1 MTPDDLRAT
10 VAAALQGGRLDLDL
24 AGLLPTA
31 ASGYFGQLLD
41 GGRLVLTG
49 ATATPAPNGVTLTGA
64 GAATPFLGM
73 PTVTAELSVG
83 TPSDSGAVVA
93 VLDGQGDDT
102 WAFVVNFPVLRGTFF
117 EGQRFTAPRLQVDS
131 AAVAT
136 AELAEAGSGSA
147 AFTGTLVV
155 GTRLAVLDLLLP
167 GAVHALDGGIRMVSG
182 LPGSKVPTS
191 TVPDMVLDGPTGGR
205 ADLGLFTV
213 EQLRYEI
220 YANPQFDY
228 ARIDLV
234 VPTFLRVTGV
244 IPFTTA
250 SGQSHQVL
258 VYTDISGDGRTIR
271 LTADFSDVGTLALSD
286 VASLAGRGGLS
297 LPVGPDIVSPVVLAE
312 TTVTLTPGGG
322 QLVDSVRV
330 LLETQ
335 EEWTIVP
342 DLLTLQAVDI
352 AFQVDRP
359 LASTRAVRG
368 SVTGLVAIGEYGTL
382 ELSAVS
388 ESRTL
393 SGGLREDDPPLNVRE
408 VYKHFTQQ
416 DAGHLPDITVQTFTF
431 SMTLPDGQ
439 RQLAYEGK
447 IVLDADWQIAEWLVL
462 SQVAFE
468 MRHQDAA
475 TTFSALAYFYVG
487 STSVLVSAA
496 YDSDPAK
503 GWTFAGETGPG
514 VAAPIGD
521 LADDLARRY
530 AGLAL
535 PAPLAGLT
543 VQNLGVRYSTGTSA
557 LFVTAEVT
565 LPIDKSTELV
575 LTVTID
581 TAERRYSGDFTVT
594 VDGRAYAFTV
604 RFADSPDAQRFVAT
618 YRHGTGTGPVPTLGQ
633 LVGALSP
640 AAARYIPDGITVDLK
655 DALFAF
661 DKTGLTNVYVLG
673 ADLAATVDLANL
685 PLVGERFAGGG
696 GTFGVDPLRLLAVS
710 GPLPMAETTALNGLL
725 PPEVAPLPAAADLAA
740 GFTADAVLKL
750 GEITQPLSLPA
761 PGTGTTGKSPAPTP
775 TPTPAPAP
783 APGQPK
789 ATDDNVLWYKVQ
801 RTFGPVTFQRVGFA
815 YQRPPDGSAKLAF
828 LLDAS
833 LNVAGLALTLD
844 GLAVGI
850 DLADPAGGPQFALRG
865 LGVSY
870 SSGEVEISG
879 AFLAD
884 TITYQGREL
893 PSYSGKAVLRTKA
906 FSLGA
911 LGSYVQLPEGPSLFV
926 YAFLDYPIGGPPV
939 FFVEGLAAGFGY
951 NRRFIAPD
959 VAAVATFPL
968 IAEAAG
974 TQAPGALAD
983 ELRALQDYLPP
994 SPGDFFLAIGV
1005 HFSSFRMIDS
1015 VLLLSVGFG
1024 HRFEVDLL
1032 GLSTLVLPSPDAVK
1046 AGATPL
1052 AQVQLAL
1059 RASLVPDEGYF
1070 SLRAQLTEN
1079 SYLLSRDCRLTG
1091 GFAFQV
1097 WFGDD
1102 HNGDFVLSVGGYHP
1116 RFTVPSHYPAVPRL
1130 GFTWQVTPQLS
1141 MKGSAYFA
1149 LTPSALM
1156 AGGSF
1161 SATFDDGSLKAW
1173 FSASM
1178 DFLIGW
1184 SPYHY
1189 EADFWANIGAS
1200 YTFSF
1205 FGTHTVS
1212 AQVGAQVS
1220 LWGPE
1225 FTGRAAI
1232 DIGICSFTLAFGTGD
1247 AGAPQPIDWT
1257 GFRKAF
1263 LPAADDAMVTVVLQ
1277 GGASGPGGADPG
1289 DLGTVNPLE
1298 LVLRTDSVIPSRD
1311 AYRGPA
1317 QGGQAL
1323 DTTGAATAF
1332 GIAPLGRDRSHPVA
1346 ATQRIEIRRA
1356 DGTRADD
1363 GFRYEPVTKNLPAAM
1378 WGDRLRP
1385 SVTDPPLVGDLLT
1398 GYTIRPLPPAEPAAA
1413 PYLPRDVLRAATAL
1427 ETQQDAYRW
1436 VVRQQFTPD
1445 GRDATARRR
1454 AMADGIT
1461 APGTAAV
1468 RSAVAAAVLADAT
1481 GDDALDLGGFDAAG
1495 FLVVPQVGMEP

>member
-1 MTPDDLRAT
+1 MIVHATGDTTWSFAESFPSLRDSLFDDARFENPSLHIDTTTVTDPDE
-10 VAAALQGGRLDLDL
+10 AAA
-24 AGLLPTA
+24 T
-31 ASGYFGQLLD
+31 
-41 GGRLVLTG
+41 
-49 ATATPAPNGVTLTGA
+49 
-64 GAATPFLGM
+64 
-73 PTVTAELSVG
+73 
-83 TPSDSGAVVA
+83 
-93 VLDGQGDDT
+93 
-102 WAFVVNFPVLRGTFF
+102 
-117 EGQRFTAPRLQVDS
+117 
-131 AAVAT
+131 
-136 AELAEAGSGSA
+136 
-147 AFTGTLVV
+147 FTGTLVI
-155 GTRLAVLDLLLP
+155 GTRLALLDLVFA
-167 GAVHALDGGIRMVSG
+167 GAVHRLDGTVQLVAG
-182 LPGSKVPTS
+182 LPGSDAVTG
-191 TVPDMVLDGPTGGR
+191 TVPYLVLNGPTGSSG
-205 ADLGLFTV
+205 DLGVFTV
-213 EQLRYEI
+213 EQLRYEL
-220 YANPQFDY
+220 YGTPRFNLALADFDVLSSLL
-228 ARIDLV
+228 I
-234 VPTFLRVTGV
+234 TGA
-244 IPFTTA
+244 IPFNTT
-250 SGQSHQVL
+250 SGNHEVVL
-258 VYTDISGDGRTIR
+258 TMEITGGRTVR
-271 LTADFSDVGTLALSD
+271 LAADFRDVGPISLAD
-286 VASLAGRGGLS
+286 VATL
-297 LPVGPDIVSPVVLAE
+297 VGPQQLTVPFDFSISSPVVLTDVQAL
-312 TTVTLTPGGG
+312 LTPGGTD
-322 QLVDSVRV
+322 LVTFVCVTAETAEQWTLGPGLVLEEVDVLFRV
-330 LLETQ
+330 DQPLSPQ
-335 EEWTIVP
+335 RK
-342 DLLTLQAVDI
+342 LT
-352 AFQVDRP
+352 
-359 LASTRAVRG
+359 G
-368 SVTGLVAIGEYGTL
+368 SVSGLFAIGENGTL
-382 ELSAVS
+382 ELGVS
-388 ESRTL
+388 FQDRTL
-393 SGGLREDDPPLNVRE
+393 RGGLRDGDGPLHIRE
-408 VYKHFTQQ
+408 VYEQFVGG
-416 DAGHLPDITVQTFTF
+416 DAGHLPDITVKTFGF
-431 SMTLPDGQ
+431 FLTLPGEGQ
-439 RQLAYEGK
+439 QLAYGGM
-447 IVLDADWQIAEWLVL
+447 ITLDTAWQITTDLTL
-462 SQVAFE
+462 THVAFALD
-468 MRHQDAA
+468 HQDAA
-475 TTFSALAYFYVG
+475 TTFDALADFDIAGIPVHLTAG
-487 STSVLVSAA
+487 
-496 YDSDPAK
+496 YDSAPGK
-503 GWTFAGETGPG
+503 GWTFAGETGRG
-514 VAAPIGD
+514 ITIPIGGI
-521 LADDLARRY
+521 ADDLAGRY

-543 VQNLGVRYSTGTSA
+543 VQNLGVRYSTGTGA

-565 LPIDKSTELV
+565 LPIDKSTKLV

-618 YRHGTGTGPVPTLGQ
+618 YRHGTGTGPVPTLSQ

-640 AAARYIPDGITVDLK
+640 AAAQYIPDGITVDLK

-710 GPLPMAETTALNGLL
+710 GPLPMAEATALNGLL
-725 PPEVAPLPAAADLAA
+725 PQEVAPLPAAADLAA

-761 PGTGTTGKSPAPTP
+761 PRTGTTGQR
-775 TPTPAPAP
+775 PAPAP

-815 YQRPPDGSAKLAF
+815 YQRPPGGSAKLAF

-870 SSGEVEISG
+870 NSGEVEISG

-893 PSYSGKAVLRTKA
+893 PSYSGKAVLRTKT

-968 IAEAAG
+968 VAEAAG
-974 TQAPGALAD
+974 TQPPGALAD

-994 SPGDFFLAIGV
+994 SAGDFFLAIGV

-1024 HRFEVDLL
+1024 HRFEVNLL

-1059 RASLVPDEGYF
+1059 RATLVPDEGYF
-1070 SLRAQLTEN
+1070 ALRAQLTEN

-1116 RFTVPSHYPAVPRL
+1116 RFTVPAHYPAVPRL
-1130 GFTWQVTPQLS
+1130 GFNWQVTPQLA

-1161 SATFDDGSLKAW
+1161 SATFDDGALKAW

-1247 AGAPQPIDWT
+1247 ATAPQPTDWA

-1332 GIAPLGRDRSHPVA
+1332 GIAPLGRDRNHPVA

-1356 DGTRADD
+1356 DGSRADD

-1427 ETQQDAYRW
+1427 ETQRDAYRW
-1436 VVRQQFTPD
+1436 VGRQQFTPD
-1445 GRDATARRR
+1445 GRDAPARRQ
-1454 AMADGIT
+1454 AIADSVT

-1468 RSAVAAAVLADAT
+1468 RWAVAAAVLADAT

>member
-1 MTPDDLRAT
+1 MTLTPDELRAAVT
-10 VAAALQGGRLDLDL
+10 VTDRRLDLDL
-24 AGLLPTA
+24 AGLLSGGTA
-31 ASGYFGQLLD
+31 VFLGRFLSQ
-41 GGRLVLTG
+41 GRLVLRDAVRTE
-49 ATATPAPNGVTLTGA
+49 TANGVDVSGTGD
-64 GAATPFLGM
+64 AAPFTGI
-73 PTVTAELSVG
+73 TVTATLTAQDTG
-83 TPSDSGAVVA
+83 VVA
-93 VLDGQGDDT
+93 VLDAEPGADWSFADS
-102 WAFVVNFPVLRGTFF
+102 FPALDGTFF
-117 EGQRFTAPRLQVDS
+117 DGQRFENPRLHIDT
-131 AAVAT
+131 AAIA
-136 AELAEAGSGSA
+136 AAEAAEPGNGSA
-147 AFTGTLVV
+147 SFTGTLVV
-155 GTRLAVLDLLLP
+155 GTRLALLDVLFP
-167 GAVHALDGGIRMVSG
+167 GADHALTGTVRMTAG
-182 LPGSKVPTS
+182 LPGKDITTS
-191 TVPDMVLDGPTGGR
+191 TVPDIAIDGPGGGR
-205 ADLGLFTV
+205 ADLGLFSV
-213 EQLRYEI
+213 EQLRYAI
-220 YANPQFDY
+220 YGTPHFNYYLVDFD
-228 ARIDLV
+228 
-234 VPTFLRVTGV
+234 VPSYLQVIGA
-244 IPFTTA
+244 IPFTTG
-250 SGQSHQVL
+250 SGPHTVVL
-258 VYTDISGDGRTIR
+258 AMEVAGDGSRIR
-271 LTADFSDVGTLALSD
+271 LRADFRDVGPISLAD
-286 VASLAGRGGLS
+286 VAALTGPARLAV
-297 LPVGPDIVSPVVLAE
+297 PFDFDITSPVVL
-312 TTVTLTPGGG
+312 TDLVLLLTPGASE
-322 QLVDSVRV
+322 LVDTVGVVLQTQEQWPLVPGVVTLEEIDVAFTVSRPLSARRQLTGSVR
-330 LLETQ
+330 
-335 EEWTIVP
+335 
-342 DLLTLQAVDI
+342 
-352 AFQVDRP
+352 
-359 LASTRAVRG
+359 
-368 SVTGLVAIGEYGTL
+368 GLVAVGQYGTL
-382 ELSAVS
+382 EIGAVF
-388 ESRTL
+388 ETRTL
-393 SGGLREDDPPLNVRE
+393 SGRLRDGDPPLHMRE
-408 VYKHFTQQ
+408 IFGQFIGGAADHI
-416 DAGHLPDITVQTFTF
+416 PDIAVSDFYF
-431 SMTLPDGQ
+431 SLTLPDTAAGQ
-439 RQLAYEGK
+439 QLAYEGR
-447 IVLDADWQIAEWLVL
+447 IELDADWTISDELVL
-462 SQVAFE
+462 TEVAFLLD
-468 MRHQDAA
+468 HQESGTAVSA
-475 TTFSALAYFYVG
+475 LTKFSAGGIPITVTAD
-487 STSVLVSAA
+487 
-496 YDSDPAK
+496 YDPAPAK
-503 GWTFAGETGPG
+503 GWTFAGETGSG
-514 VAAPIGD
+514 IAIPIGGI
-521 LADDLARRY
+521 AADLARTY

-543 VQNLGVRYSTGTSA
+543 VSNLGVRFTTGTKA

-565 LPIDKSTELV
+565 LPVDRSTELD

-594 VDGRAYAFTV
+594 VDGTAYAFTV

-618 YRHGTGTGPVPTLGQ
+618 YRHGTGPAPTLKR

-640 AAARYIPDGITVDLK
+640 SAAQYIPDGVTVDLK

-661 DKTGLTNVYVLG
+661 DKAGLTGVYVLG
-673 ADLAATVDLANL
+673 ADLAVTVDLANL

-710 GPLPMAETTALNGLL
+710 GPLAAAEAAGLNTLL
-725 PPEVAPLPAAADLAA
+725 PAEVAPLPAAADLAA

-761 PGTGTTGKSPAPTP
+761 PGTGQPQTLA
-775 TPTPAPAP
+775 A

-789 ATDDNVLWYKVQ
+789 ATDDNVVWYKVQ
-801 RTFGPVTFQRVGFA
+801 RTFGPVTFQRIGFA
-815 YQRPPDGSAKLAF
+815 YQRPPGGSAKLAF

-844 GLAVGI
+844 GLAIGI
-850 DLADPAGGPQFALRG
+850 DLADPARGPQFELRG

-879 AFLAD
+879 AFLTD
-884 TITYQGREL
+884 TIAYQGREL
-893 PSYSGKAVLRTKA
+893 PAYSGKAVLRTKT

-939 FFVEGLAAGFGY
+939 FFVQGLAAGFGY

-968 IAEAAG
+968 VAEAAG

-1059 RASLVPDEGYF
+1059 RATFVPDEGYF
-1070 SLRAQLTEN
+1070 ALRAQLTEN

-1097 WFGDD
+1097 WFGED

-1116 RFTVPSHYPAVPRL
+1116 RFTVPAHYPAVPRL
-1130 GFTWQVTPQLS
+1130 GFTWQVTPQLT

-1161 SATFDDGSLKAW
+1161 GATWQDGSLKAW
-1173 FSASM
+1173 FNASM

-1189 EADFWANIGAS
+1189 QADFWASIGAS

-1225 FTGRAAI
+1225 FSGRAAI
-1232 DIGICSFTLAFGTGD
+1232 DIGICSFTLAFGAGD
-1247 AGAPQPIDWT
+1247 PAGPQPIDWT
-1257 GFRKAF
+1257 AFRKAF
-1263 LPAADDAMVTVVLQ
+1263 LPTADDAMVTVVLQ
-1277 GGASGPGGADPG
+1277 GGAAGTGGAPAKG
-1289 DLGTVNPLE
+1289 DLGSVNPLE
-1298 LVLRTDSVIPSRD
+1298 LVLSTDSVIPSHD
-1311 AYRGPA
+1311 AYRGPE

-1332 GIAPLGRDRSHPVA
+1332 GIAPLGRGHNHPVA
-1346 ATQRIEIRRA
+1346 ASQRIEIRRA
-1356 DGTRADD
+1356 DGSRADD
-1363 GFRYEPVTKNLPAAM
+1363 GFRYQPVTKNLPAAM
-1378 WGDRLRP
+1378 WGDRLLP
-1385 SVTDPPLVGDLLT
+1385 AVTDPALVDDLLT
-1398 GYTIRPLPPAEPAAA
+1398 GYTIRPLPPAEPATA

-1427 ETQQDAYRW
+1427 DTQQNAYRW
-1436 VVRQQFTPD
+1436 LDRQPFVPD
-1445 GRDATARRR
+1445 GRDAATRRQVI
-1454 AMADGIT
+1454 ADSVT
-1461 APGTAAV
+1461 APDTAAV
-1468 RSAVAAAVLADAT
+1468 RSAVAAAVLTGAT
-1481 GDDALDLGGFDAAG
+1481 GDDPLDLGGFDADG
-1495 FLVVPQVGMEP
+1495 FLVVPQVGVEQ

>member
-1 MTPDDLRAT
+1 MTPDSLRAT
-10 VAAALQGGRLDLDL
+10 AAAALQDGRLDLDL
-24 AGLLPTA
+24 ATLLPAA
-31 ASGYFGQLLD
+31 ASGYVGHLLD

-49 ATATPAPNGVTLTGA
+49 TTATPTANGVTLTGA

-73 PTVTAELSVG
+73 TTVTAELTVE
-83 TPSDSGAVVA
+83 PSGDSGTVVA
-93 VLDGQGDDT
+93 VLDAVGDEN
-102 WAFVVNFPVLRGTFF
+102 WSFVVNFPVLRGTFF
-117 EGQRFTAPRLQVDS
+117 DGQRFTAPRMRMDS
-131 AAVAT
+131 AAVAA
-136 AELAEAGSGSA
+136 AELAKAGSGA
-147 AFTGTLVV
+147 ARFTGTLIV
-155 GTRLAVLDLLLP
+155 GTRLAVLDLLMP
-167 GAVHALDGGIRMVSG
+167 GAVHALDGEIRMVSG
-182 LPGSKVPTS
+182 LPGSQVPTS
-191 TVPDMVLDGPTGGR
+191 TVPDIVLDGPTGGR
-205 ADLGLFTV
+205 ADLGLFSI
-213 EQLRYEI
+213 EPLRYEI
-220 YANPQFDY
+220 YGNPHFDY

-234 VPTFLRVTGV
+234 VPSFLRITGV

-258 VYTDISGDGRTIR
+258 VYTDVSGDGRLIQ
-271 LTADFSDVGTLALSD
+271 LTADFRDVGTVSLSD
-286 VASLAGRGGLS
+286 VAALAGPGGLS
-297 LPVGPDIVSPVVLAE
+297 LPIGPGIVSPVVLAE
-312 TTVTLTPGGG
+312 LAVTLTPGGG

-342 DLLTLQAVDI
+342 DLLTLQAVDVI
-352 AFQVDRP
+352 FRVEQP
-359 LASTRAVRG
+359 LASTRRVRG
-368 SVTGLVAIGEYGTL
+368 SVTGLIAIGEYGTL

-393 SGGLREDDPPLNVRE
+393 SGGLREDDPPLNIRE
-408 VYKHFTQQ
+408 VYQHFTKQ
-416 DAGHLPDITVQTFTF
+416 DAGHLPDITVQAFNF
-431 SMTLPDGQ
+431 SMTLPDDQ
-439 RQLAYEGK
+439 QQLAYEGR
-447 IVLDADWQIAEWLVL
+447 ILLDTDWQIADWLVL
-462 SQVAFE
+462 TQVSFQLE
-468 MRHQDAA
+468 HQDAA

-503 GWTFAGETGPG
+503 GWTFAGQTGPG
-514 VAAPIGD
+514 VATPIGGI
-521 LADDLARRY
+521 ADDLARHY

-543 VQNLGVRYSTGTSA
+543 VQNVGVRYSTGTGA

-565 LPIDKSTELV
+565 LPIDKSTKLV

-594 VDGRAYAFTV
+594 VDGRDYAFTV

-618 YRHGTGTGPVPTLGQ
+618 YRHGTGTGPVPTLSQ

-640 AAARYIPDGITVDLK
+640 AAAQYIPDGVTVDLK

-661 DKTGLTNVYVLG
+661 DKTGLTSVYVLG
-673 ADLAATVDLANL
+673 ADLAVTVDLANL
-685 PLVGERFAGGG
+685 PLVGERFADGG

-710 GPLPMAETTALNGLL
+710 GPLPMAEAAALNGLL
-725 PPEVAPLPAAADLAA
+725 PPGVAPLSAAADLAA

-761 PGTGTTGKSPAPTP
+761 PGTGTTGQR
-775 TPTPAPAP
+775 PTPAPAP
-783 APGQPK
+783 TPVPVPGQPK

-815 YQRPPDGSAKLAF
+815 YQRPPGGSAKLAF

-850 DLADPAGGPQFALRG
+850 DLSDPAGGPQFALRG

-879 AFLAD
+879 AFLVD
-884 TITYQGREL
+884 TVKYDGRDL
-893 PSYSGKAVLRTKA
+893 PAYSGKAVLRTKT

-968 IAEAAG
+968 VAEAAG

-1024 HRFEVDLL
+1024 RRFEVNLL

-1059 RASLVPDEGYF
+1059 RATLVPDEGYF
-1070 SLRAQLTEN
+1070 ALRAQLTEN

-1116 RFTVPSHYPAVPRL
+1116 RFTVPAHYPTVPRL
-1130 GFTWQVTPQLS
+1130 GFNWQVTPQLA

-1161 SATFDDGSLKAW
+1161 SATFDDGALKAW

-1205 FGTHTVS
+1205 FGTHTIS

-1247 AGAPQPIDWT
+1247 PAAPQPTDWT

-1263 LPAADDAMVTVVLQ
+1263 LPTADDAMVTLVLQ
-1277 GGASGPGGADPG
+1277 GGASGPGGADTG

-1311 AYRGPA
+1311 AYRGPV

-1332 GIAPLGRDRSHPVA
+1332 GIAPLGRDRNHPVP

-1356 DGTRADD
+1356 DGSRADD

-1385 SVTDPPLVGDLLT
+1385 SVTDPPLIGDLLT
-1398 GYTIRPLPPAEPAAA
+1398 GYTIRPLPPAEPDAA
-1413 PYLPRDVLRAATAL
+1413 PFLPRAVLRATTAL
-1427 ETQQDAYRW
+1427 DTQRDAYRW
-1436 VVRQQFTPD
+1436 VGRQPFTPD
-1445 GRDATARRR
+1445 GRDAPARRQVI
-1454 AMADGIT
+1454 ADSIS
-1461 APGTAAV
+1461 APATAAV
-1468 RSAVAAAVLADAT
+1468 RSAVATAVLAGPA
-1481 GDDALDLGGFDAAG
+1481 GDDALDLVGFDAAG

>member
-1 MTPDDLRAT
+1 MTPDELQSA
-10 VAAALQGGRLDLDL
+10 VAAVLHDGRLDLDL

-31 ASGYFGQLLD
+31 ASGCFGRLLD
-41 GGRLVLTG
+41 GGRLVLTA
-49 ATATPAPNGVTLTGA
+49 ATATPTANGVTVAGA

-73 PTVTAELSVG
+73 VTVTAALTVD
-83 TPSDSGAVVA
+83 PAQDSGTVVA
-93 VLDGQGDDT
+93 VLDAEGDEN
-102 WAFVVNFPVLRGTFF
+102 WSFAVNFPVLRGTFF
-117 EGQRFTAPRLQVDS
+117 DGQRFTAPRLHVDS
-131 AAVAT
+131 AAVAA
-136 AELAEAGSGSA
+136 AELAEAGSGAA
-147 AFTGTLVV
+147 AFTGTLIV
-155 GTRLAVLDLLLP
+155 GTRLAVVDLLLP
-167 GAVHALDGGIRMVSG
+167 GAVHALDGGIRMLSG
-182 LPGSKVPTS
+182 LPGSRVPTS
-191 TVPDMVLDGPTGGR
+191 TVPDIVLDGPTGGR
-205 ADLGLFTV
+205 VDLGLFTV
-213 EQLRYEI
+213 ERLRYEI
-220 YANPQFDY
+220 YGNPRFDY

-234 VPTFLRVTGV
+234 VPAFLRITGV

-258 VYTDISGDGRTIR
+258 VYTDVSGDGRLIR
-271 LTADFSDVGTLALSD
+271 LTADFRDVGALPLSD
-286 VASLAGRGGLS
+286 VAALAGPGGLS
-297 LPVGPDIVSPVVLAE
+297 LPIGPGIVLPVVLAE
-312 TTVTLTPGGG
+312 LAVTLTPGGDR
-322 QLVDSVRV
+322 LVDSVRV

-342 DLLTLQAVDI
+342 DLLTLQAVDVVL
-352 AFQVDRP
+352 QVEQP
-359 LASTRAVRG
+359 LTSARRVRG

-382 ELSAVS
+382 ELSVVS

-393 SGGLREDDPPLNVRE
+393 SGGLREDDPPLHIRE
-408 VYKHFTQQ
+408 VYQHFTKQ
-416 DAGHLPDITVQTFTF
+416 DAGHLPDITVQAFTF
-431 SMTLPDGQ
+431 SMTLPDDQ
-439 RQLAYEGK
+439 RQLAYEGR
-447 IVLDADWQIAEWLVL
+447 IVLDADWQIADWLVL
-462 SQVAFE
+462 TQVSFQLQ
-468 MRHQDAA
+468 HQDAA

-496 YDSDPAK
+496 HDPDPAK

-521 LADDLARRY
+521 LADDLARHY

-543 VQNLGVRYSTGTSA
+543 VQNVGVRYSTGTGA

-565 LPIDKSTELV
+565 LPVDRSTELD

-581 TAERRYSGDFTVT
+581 TAERRYSGDFTVN
-594 VDGRAYAFTV
+594 VDGTAYAFTV

-618 YRHGTGTGPVPTLGQ
+618 YRHGTGTGPAPTLKR
-633 LVGALSP
+633 LVEAVSP
-640 AAARYIPDGITVDLK
+640 SAAAYIPDGITVDLK

-661 DKTGLTNVYVLG
+661 DKAGLTGVHVLG
-673 ADLAATVDLANL
+673 ADLAGTVDLADL

-710 GPLPMAETTALNGLL
+710 GPLAAAEAAGLNTLL
-725 PPEVAPLPAAADLAA
+725 PAEVAPLPAAADLAA

-750 GEITQPLSLPA
+750 GGITQPLSLPA
-761 PGTGTTGKSPAPTP
+761 PGTDQPQ
-775 TPTPAPAP
+775 TPAA

-789 ATDDNVLWYKVQ
+789 ATDDNVVWYKVQ

-815 YQRPPDGSAKLAF
+815 YQRPPGGSAKLAF

-844 GLAVGI
+844 GLAIGI
-850 DLADPAGGPQFALRG
+850 DLADPARGPQFELRG

-893 PSYSGKAVLRTKA
+893 PSYSGKAVLRTKT

-968 IAEAAG
+968 VAEAAG
-974 TQAPGALAD
+974 TQPPGALAD

-994 SPGDFFLAIGV
+994 SAGDFFLAIGV

-1032 GLSTLVLPSPDAVK
+1032 GLATLVLPSPDAVK

-1059 RASLVPDEGYF
+1059 RATFVPDEGYF
-1070 SLRAQLTEN
+1070 ALRAQLTEN

-1097 WFGDD
+1097 WFGED

-1116 RFTVPSHYPAVPRL
+1116 RFTVPAHYPAVPRL
-1130 GFTWQVTPQLS
+1130 GFTWQVTPQLT

-1161 SATFDDGSLKAW
+1161 SATWQDGSLKAW
-1173 FSASM
+1173 FNASM

-1189 EADFWANIGAS
+1189 QADFWANIGAS

-1225 FTGRAAI
+1225 FSGRAAI
-1232 DIGICSFTLAFGTGD
+1232 DIGICSFDLAFGAGD
-1247 AGAPQPIDWT
+1247 RAGPRPIDWAA
-1257 GFRKAF
+1257 FRKAF

-1277 GGASGPGGADPG
+1277 GGAAGTGGAPAKG
-1289 DLGTVNPLE
+1289 DLGSVNPLE
-1298 LVLRTDSVIPSRD
+1298 LVLGTDSVIPSHD
-1311 AYRGPA
+1311 AYRGPE
-1317 QGGQAL
+1317 QGGRAL

-1332 GIAPLGRDRSHPVA
+1332 GIAPLGRDHKNPVA

-1356 DGTRADD
+1356 DGSRADD
-1363 GFRYEPVTKNLPAAM
+1363 GFRYQPVTKNLPAAM
-1378 WGDRLRP
+1378 WGDRLLP
-1385 SVTDPPLVGDLLT
+1385 SVTDPALVDDLLT
-1398 GYTIRPLPPAEPAAA
+1398 GYTIRPLPPAEPATP
-1413 PYLPRDVLRAATAL
+1413 PYLPRAVLRATTAL
-1427 ETQQDAYRW
+1427 DTQQDAYRW
-1436 VVRQQFTPD
+1436 LDRQPFVPD
-1445 GRDATARRR
+1445 GRDAAARRQ
-1454 AMADGIT
+1454 AIADSVT
-1461 APGTAAV
+1461 APDTAAV
-1468 RSAVAAAVLADAT
+1468 RSAVAAAVLTGAAD
-1481 GDDALDLGGFDAAG
+1481 DDPPDLGGFDAAG
-1495 FLVVPQVGMEP
+1495 FLVVPQVGVEQ